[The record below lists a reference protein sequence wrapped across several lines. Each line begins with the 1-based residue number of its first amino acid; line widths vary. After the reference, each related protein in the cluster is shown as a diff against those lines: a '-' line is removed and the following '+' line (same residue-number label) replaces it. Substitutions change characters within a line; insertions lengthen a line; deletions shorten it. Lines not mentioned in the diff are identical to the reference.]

1 MELKRFTTT
10 AALIGASISAPSYA
24 TSFELPI
31 WKSEAEER
39 GYILPKAFGISV
51 GYMHVEQGINVNSID
66 LQGLKT
72 NLGNPGT
79 PGFPGFGCNPITGDC
94 LIPPIPGIPADI
106 PINSIDVDTIGGYQE
121 SDVWTVRAD
130 MWLFPFLNFY
140 AIAGKI
146 KGYSETDIKVNV
158 NFGNDRTL
166 TTPQLPFRLDL
177 DGNMY
182 GGGMVLA
189 GGYKEWFTIVDASYT
204 KTNLTVI
211 DGGIDSIV
219 VTPRVG
225 YDFTNHGHPVRL
237 WVGGQYQNIQQ
248 TLKGNVSDLFGAAVA
263 AAISEDGKDAR
274 FVVEQEL
281 ASEWNTVVGFNY
293 VINPTFNIIG
303 EFGFGDRQSAFI
315 SLDTRF

>member
-1 MELKRFTTT
+1 MELRRFST
-10 AALIGASISAPSYA
+10 AAAIIGTTFAPTYSFA

-39 GYILPKAFGISV
+39 GYVLPKAFGISV
-51 GYMHVEQGINVNSID
+51 GYMHVEQGINVKSID
-66 LQGLKT
+66 LNGIKSSINT
-72 NLGNPGT
+72 PDIPGY
-79 PGFPGFGCNPITGDC
+79 CY
-94 LIPPIPGIPADI
+94 PIPNTGICIPIFDDIPSQNI
-106 PINSIDVDTIGGYQE
+106 PINSIDVETIGGFQE

-146 KGYSETDIKVNV
+146 TGYSETDIKV
-158 NFGNDRTL
+158 TL
-166 TTPQLPFRLDL
+166 DVGQNNRQITTPQLPFRLDL

-182 GGGMVLA
+182 GGGFVVA
-189 GGYKEWFTIVDASYT
+189 GGYEEWFTIIDASYT

-225 YDFTNHGHPVRL
+225 YDFTNYGHPVRI

-248 TLKGNVSDLFGAAVA
+248 TLKGNLSDIFGAQVA
-263 AAISEDGKDAR
+263 AALSEDGVDAQ

-303 EFGFGDRQSAFI
+303 EFGFGERQSAFI

>member
-1 MELKRFTTT
+1 MEFKRFSSTV
-10 AALIGASISAPSYA
+10 AVLGAMFTSPFSYA
-24 TSFELPI
+24 SSFELPI

-66 LQGLKT
+66 LNGIKSSI
-72 NLGNPGT
+72 NT
-79 PGFPGFGCNPITGDC
+79 PDFPGFCY
-94 LIPPIPGIPADI
+94 PIPNTSICIPILDDIPGQNI
-106 PINSIDVDTIGGYQE
+106 PINSIDVETIGGFQE

-146 KGYSETDIKVNV
+146 TGYSETDIKVNINV
-158 NFGNDRTL
+158 ADNRNITL
-166 TTPQLPFRLDL
+166 PQLPFKLDL

-189 GGYKEWFTIVDASYT
+189 GGYKEWFTIIDGSYT

-219 VTPRVG
+219 ITPRVG
-225 YDFTNHGHPVRL
+225 FDFTNYGHPVRV

-248 TLKGNVSDLFGAAVA
+248 TLKGDL
-263 AAISEDGKDAR
+263 KDIFPAEFVR
-274 FVVEQEL
+274 LIEEEGETAGFVVQQEL
-281 ASEWNTVVGFNY
+281 ESEWNTVVGFNY
-293 VINPTFNIIG
+293 VINSTFNIVG
-303 EFGFGDRQSAFI
+303 EFGFGDRQSAFVA
-315 SLDTRF
+315 LDTRF